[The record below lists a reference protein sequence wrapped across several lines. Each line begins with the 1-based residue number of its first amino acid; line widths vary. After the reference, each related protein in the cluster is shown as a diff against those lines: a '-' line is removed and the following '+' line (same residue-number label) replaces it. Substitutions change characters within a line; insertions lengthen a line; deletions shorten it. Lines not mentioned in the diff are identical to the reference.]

1 MIALLWFRSA
11 GSTISVSLL
20 FAGLNVWP
28 FHATLHTFCGT
39 FRSSLSF
46 PLKWA
51 KGFSSI
57 YFSMGCNCQ
66 ISPTSICL
74 QVVHTHLFS
83 TRCCCCCCCVAVVLL
98 LSGIACALVLLMRGA
113 CGPLAS
119 PCPRSVINSTANN
132 NGNQEGP
139 SPSPSPFHIVRAAH
153 ETHLA
158 CVNGIIVGG
167 FGGCCGTISPRRG
180 GPRCGS
186 EISPAD
192 LNEITPV
199 LSRLFEKRTRPP

>member
-1 MIALLWFRSA
+1 MGKGFFFYLFFYGLQLPNISDIDLFASCTHTFIFYPLLL
-11 GSTISVSLL
+11 SLL
-20 FAGLNVWP
+20 
-28 FHATLHTFCGT
+28 
-39 FRSSLSF
+39 
-46 PLKWA
+46 
-51 KGFSSI
+51 
-57 YFSMGCNCQ
+57 
-66 ISPTSICL
+66 
-74 QVVHTHLFS
+74 LFL
-83 TRCCCCCCCVAVVLL
+83 LL

-119 PCPRSVINSTANN
+119 PCPWSVINSTANN
-132 NGNQEGP
+132 NGNPEGP
-139 SPSPSPFHIVRAAH
+139 SPFPPHFPNVRAAH